1 MKLLKRGSL
10 KNEALHV
17 AACIA
22 LGCILIG
29 GGKTVL
35 AAQTNATTQTNTVEA
50 TTQAEATTE
59 VKDSTTEKATYKK
72 PGKTTVT
79 GEYSKKKIKLTW
91 KKVKKADIY
100 YIYKKNK
107 KGKYEQIGSTDKL
120 TYSDKDVKKN
130 TYYSYKVVAAYTVD
144 DTTVKGAYSAVCKVF
159 ANSVDPNKKMVALTF
174 DDGPG
179 PYTKEIVKCLKNN
192 NARATFFVVGSNV
205 DSYKSAVK
213 AAYKIG
219 CEIGNHSW
227 NHSNLASLSADGVKS
242 QMQSTDKKV
251 KKITGENTTI
261 MRAPYGSVSSTVKSS
276 VNKPIILW
284 SIDTLDW
291 KTRSKS
297 KTIDAVMNHVKDG
310 DIVLMH
316 DIHKPTKEAALSI
329 IPQLRKKGY
338 QLVTVSELAKYR
350 GYKLKKGS
358 VYHNLYKKK

>member
-1 MKLLKRGSL
+1 M
-10 KNEALHV
+10 AV
-17 AACIA
+17 
-22 LGCILIG
+22 GCILFG

-35 AAQTNATTQTNTVEA
+35 AAQTENTTQTET
-50 TTQAEATTE
+50 TTE
-59 VKDSTTEKATYKK
+59 ETTEKKNVTYKK
-72 PGKTTVT
+72 PGKPKVT
-79 GEYSKKKIKLTW
+79 GQYTKKKIKLTW

-100 YIYKKNK
+100 YVYRKNK
-107 KGKYEQIGSTDKL
+107 KGKYEKIGSTTKL
-120 TYSDKDVKKN
+120 TYSDKNVKKN

-144 DTTVKGAYSAVCKVF
+144 NKTIKGAYSAVCKVF
-159 ANSVDPNKKMVALTF
+159 ANSVDPKKKMVALTF

-179 PYTKEIVKCLKNN
+179 PYTKEIVKCLKKN
-192 NARATFFVVGSNV
+192 NARATFFVVGTNV

-219 CEIGNHSW
+219 CQIGNHSW
-227 NHSNLASLSADGVKS
+227 DHSNLANLSAAGIKS
-242 QMQSTDKKV
+242 QMQKTDKKV
-251 KKITGENTTI
+251 KKIIGENTTI

-297 KTIDAVMNHVKDG
+297 KTISAVMNNVKDG

-329 IPQLRKKGY
+329 IPQLCKKGY